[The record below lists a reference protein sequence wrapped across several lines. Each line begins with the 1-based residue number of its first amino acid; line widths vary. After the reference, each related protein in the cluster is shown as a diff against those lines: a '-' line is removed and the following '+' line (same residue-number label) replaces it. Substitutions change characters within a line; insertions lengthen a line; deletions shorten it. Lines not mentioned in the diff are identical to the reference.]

1 MLDKNNTL
9 LIVIDFQERMLP
21 HIRNREIILK
31 NSKKLIK
38 AFKIFN
44 LPIIY
49 TKQKKLGKIVDDIE
63 VGDNEIED
71 NIIEKITFSCFKE
84 EKFVDCLRKT
94 KRNKCLIIGIEAHI
108 CVLQTALDLI
118 ENGYTTYVAV
128 DCIGSRNEKDKK
140 VSIEYMIQEGVI
152 PTTAET
158 AIYEI
163 LETAETPEFKKIL
176 EIVKK

>member
-1 MLDKNNTL
+1 MLDKNNAL
-9 LIVIDFQERMLP
+9 LIVIDFQERMIP
-21 HIRNREIILK
+21 HIGNREAILK

-49 TKQKKLGKIVDDIE
+49 TQQKKLGKIVDDIE
-63 VGDNEIED
+63 VGN
-71 NIIEKITFSCFKE
+71 NVIEKTTFSCFRE
-84 EKFVDCLRKT
+84 RKFVDCLRKT

-118 ENGYTTYVAV
+118 ENGYETYVAL
-128 DCIGSRNEKDKK
+128 DCIGSRNEEDKK
-140 VSIEYMIQEGVI
+140 ISIEYMIQNGII

-163 LETAETPEFKKIL
+163 LESAESPEFKKIL
-176 EIVKK
+176 EIVKE